1 MPHAAS
7 RAGFYP
13 AVDCRAEDTPV
24 STRKRATIAAAVLA
38 ASLWLGQTLAVTV
51 SGQAPARSATSE
63 KRVWYFYTVK
73 WGKQDRFVDL
83 FQKNHYP
90 ILKAQV
96 GTRFTSVKTFVPT
109 YHGDGRGDWT
119 FAVEIV
125 YKDAQASIT
134 PWAEE
139 EATLKRLYPDQA
151 KFRAEEQERFD
162 LLTAHWDVPLNELDL
177 DTRKPAQ

>member
-1 MPHAAS
+1 M
-7 RAGFYP
+7 
-13 AVDCRAEDTPV
+13 T
-24 STRKRATIAAAVLA
+24 TRIRTTIVATLLA
-38 ASLWLGQTLAVTV
+38 ASLGGGAQALSSVA
-51 SGQAPARSATSE
+51 QAPARSASTE

-96 GTRFTSVKTFVPT
+96 GTRLVSVKTFVPG

-125 YKDAQASIT
+125 YKDAQAEIT
-134 PWAEE
+134 PWAD
-139 EATLKRLYPDQA
+139 EAATVKRLYPDQA
-151 KFRAEEQERFD
+151 KFAAEEQERFD
-162 LLTAHWDVPLNELDL
+162 LLTAHWDVPLNELNL
-177 DTRKPAQ
+177 DTRKPAP

>member
-1 MPHAAS
+1 MSLRMNVTAAMIVAATVGLS
-7 RAGFYP
+7 QARA
-13 AVDCRAEDTPV
+13 V
-24 STRKRATIAAAVLA
+24 SAP
-38 ASLWLGQTLAVTV
+38 
-51 SGQAPARSATSE
+51 GQAPARSASTE

-73 WGKQDRFVDL
+73 WGKQDRFLDL

-96 GTRFTSVKTFVPT
+96 GTRLSALHTFVPS
-109 YHGDGRGDWT
+109 YHGDGRSDWT

-125 YKDAQASIT
+125 YKDQQAEIT

-139 EATLKRLYPDQA
+139 EATVKKLYPDQA

-162 LLTAHWDVPLNELDL
+162 LLAAHWDVPLNELNL
-177 DTRKPAQ
+177 DTRKPAGQ

>member
-1 MPHAAS
+1 M
-7 RAGFYP
+7 R
-13 AVDCRAEDTPV
+13 T
-24 STRKRATIAAAVLA
+24 TIAAAVLA
-38 ASLWLGQTLAVTV
+38 AALGLVQAQAV
-51 SGQAPARSATSE
+51 SSPAQAPARSASIE

-73 WGKQDRFVDL
+73 WGKQDRFVEL

-96 GTRFTSVKTFVPT
+96 GTRFGSVKTFVPT

-125 YKDAQASIT
+125 YKDAQAEIT

-139 EATLKRLYPDQA
+139 EATVKKLYPDQA

-162 LLTAHWDVPLNELDL
+162 LLVAHWDVPLNELNL
-177 DTRKPAQ
+177 DARKPAQ

>member
-1 MPHAAS
+1 MAA
-7 RAGFYP
+7 A
-13 AVDCRAEDTPV
+13 AL
-24 STRKRATIAAAVLA
+24 AAVLG
-38 ASLWLGQTLAVTV
+38 LGQALAVNAA
-51 SGQAPARSATSE
+51 GQAPARSASTE

-90 ILKAQV
+90 LLKAQV
-96 GTRFTSVKTFVPT
+96 GARFNSVKTFVPA

-125 YKDAQASIT
+125 YKDAQAELT

-139 EATLKRLYPDQA
+139 EATVKRLYPDQA

-162 LLTAHWDVPLNELDL
+162 LLTAHWDVPLNELNL

>member
-1 MPHAAS
+1 MRTHL
-7 RAGFYP
+7 R
-13 AVDCRAEDTPV
+13 T
-24 STRKRATIAAAVLA
+24 TIAAAL
-38 ASLWLGQTLAVTV
+38 LAVSLGAGAQAV
-51 SGQAPARSATSE
+51 SSAAQAPARSASSE

-96 GTRFTSVKTFVPT
+96 GTRFASVKTFVPT

-125 YKDAQASIT
+125 YKDAQAEIT

-139 EATLKRLYPDQA
+139 EATVKRLYPDQA

-162 LLTAHWDVPLNELDL
+162 LLTAHWDVPLNEVNLE
-177 DTRKPAQ
+177 TRKPAQ

>member
-1 MPHAAS
+1 VSLRMTVAAMMIV
-7 RAGFYP
+7 A
-13 AVDCRAEDTPV
+13 
-24 STRKRATIAAAVLA
+24 ATVG
-38 ASLWLGQTLAVTV
+38 LGQARAV
-51 SGQAPARSATSE
+51 SAPGQAPARSASSE

-96 GTRFTSVKTFVPT
+96 GTRLSSVKTFVPS
-109 YHGDGRGDWT
+109 YHGDGRGERT

-125 YKDAQASIT
+125 YKDQQAEIT

-139 EATLKRLYPDQA
+139 EATVKKLYPDQA

-162 LLTAHWDVPLNELDL
+162 LLTAHWDVPLNELNL
-177 DTRKPAQ
+177 ETRKMGGQ